1 MQPNRLLST
10 NATSQLG
17 PQFAVLR
24 LRSWPDLRPVSDSL
38 VPDVIRICALLAIRP
53 TGAPLI
59 HRLVDIPRERV
70 QHVVDMLHLYGH
82 LSDGAPVSNGEKE
95 TEGSAVPTLE
105 SSTAKE
111 LSSSVTSFL
120 DRFLKKL
127 MSAGAR

>member
-1 MQPNRLLST
+1 MQPHRPLST

-59 HRLVDIPRERV
+59 HRLVDMPRERV
-70 QHVVDMLHLYGH
+70 QHVVDMLHLHGH
-82 LSDGAPVSNGEKE
+82 LSDGAPGSTVKQEQGA
-95 TEGSAVPTLE
+95 SAVTPLE
-105 SSTAKE
+105 PIMAKE
-111 LSSSVTSFL
+111 ISSSVTSFL

-127 MSAGAR
+127 MSTGAH